1 MIFPLLKLTV
11 RKAMVKVL
19 LDCYT
24 CTQGV
29 MDQIPTT
36 LICTENHLRLF
47 GGGWGLVWGL
57 LAIRVFQGLDL
68 QKTNINENT
77 KL

>member
-1 MIFPLLKLTV
+1 
-11 RKAMVKVL
+11 
-19 LDCYT
+19 
-24 CTQGV
+24 

-57 LAIRVFQGLDL
+57 LAICVFQGLDL
-68 QKTNINENT
+68 QTTNMNENT